1 MSGFLVLFSSRPALV
16 YYLLCEY
23 KMSSQVGESAGWT
36 TVCTVRS
43 RQRAKAKHW
52 LNSNLI
58 AVAPLLLGQSQA
70 PLLSGARRGSIR
82 GFFLVFLPLCNFSD
96 LGWPPR
102 FFLSWARQAQVF
114 MRRGERGIA
123 CGPGWVAARTCGR
136 ILRWARFLSR
146 GTYMPEAAVVEL
158 VWPLL
163 CCATASSAFW
173 GCVPA
178 LVDWREWNGVPF
190 RS

>member
-58 AVAPLLLGQSQA
+58 AVAPPPFFLARARPHSCPGRGGGQSGVF
-70 PLLSGARRGSIR
+70 SW
-82 GFFLVFLPLCNFSD
+82 FFLPLCNFSD

-178 LVDWREWNGVPF
+178 LVD
-190 RS
+190 